1 MGEGDEKR
9 EPKDRVILALD
20 VSTAE
25 AALRLVEE
33 TRGLVGMYKVG
44 SQLFTAVGPDLV
56 RALLRQGER
65 VFLDLKFHDIPTTV
79 ARAGIEAARLGVSMF
94 TIHALGGEPMMQAV
108 VEAVADFCAR
118 EAVAPPRILAVTVL
132 TSLGAEDLAKVGL
145 RARPEEVAVALA
157 RLAHTC
163 GVGGGRRFRVGDR
176 ADSRS
181 RSPSGIRDRR
191 PRDSSRGRFH
201 AGSTTLGDTAGGP
214 ASRSRLPRAR
224 PPGLRERSSAR
235 GLGGDSSGDR
245 AISGGPSARDAP
257 HSEVFL
263 LGRKRGDL
271 TGTHFGHAGRSVNTD
286 PSETFRL
293 QEFPRERGTDVRS
306 LAYGEVIW

>member
-1 MGEGDEKR
+1 MGEGGGKR

-65 VFLDLKFHDIPTTV
+65 IFLDLKFHDIPTTV

-118 EAVAPPRILAVTVL
+118 EAIAQPRILAVTVL
-132 TSLGAEDLAKVGL
+132 TSLGTEDLAKVGL
-145 RARPEEVAVALA
+145 RAKPEEVTVALA
-157 RLAHTC
+157 RLAHVC
-163 GVGGGRRFRVGDR
+163 GVGGVVASAWEIARIREAVPDR
-176 ADSRS
+176 EFAIVV
-181 RSPSGIRDRR
+181 PGIRPAGASTQDQQRSATPQEALRAGADYLVLGRPVSESAR
-191 PRDSSRGRFH
+191 PREV
-201 AGSTTLGDTAGGP
+201 LEEI
-214 ASRSRLPRAR
+214 
-224 PPGLRERSSAR
+224 LRE
-235 GLGGDSSGDR
+235 
-245 AISGGPSARDAP
+245 ISR
-257 HSEVFL
+257 
-263 LGRKRGDL
+263 
-271 TGTHFGHAGRSVNTD
+271 
-286 PSETFRL
+286 
-293 QEFPRERGTDVRS
+293 
-306 LAYGEVIW
+306 